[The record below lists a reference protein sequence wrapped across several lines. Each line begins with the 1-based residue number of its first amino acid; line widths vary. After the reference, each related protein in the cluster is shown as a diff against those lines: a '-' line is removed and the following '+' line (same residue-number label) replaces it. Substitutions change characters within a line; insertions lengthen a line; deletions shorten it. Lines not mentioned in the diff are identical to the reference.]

1 MSSVLE
7 LKNISKSF
15 KQGKDK
21 VKVLDSINLKIESSQ
36 VVALVG
42 PSGSGKTTF
51 MQIAGLLDKPESGEV
66 LIEGES
72 LSSANDNKLTIAR
85 RETLGFIYQFHNLLP
100 EFTALENVV
109 LPQLINN
116 IDSKTAN
123 KNAKIALE
131 KIGLKN
137 RLNNFPGELSGGE
150 QQRVAVV
157 RSLINNPKLVLADE
171 PTGNLDKDNA
181 DQVSDLLI
189 KSIKEK
195 ESSSIIVTHN
205 IELAKK
211 ADIIITIENGKLKY
225 L

>member
-1 MSSVLE
+1 M
-7 LKNISKSF
+7 
-15 KQGKDK
+15 
-21 VKVLDSINLKIESSQ
+21 
-36 VVALVG
+36 
-42 PSGSGKTTF
+42 
-51 MQIAGLLDKPESGEV
+51 
-66 LIEGES
+66 
-72 LSSANDNKLTIAR
+72 
-85 RETLGFIYQFHNLLP
+85 
-100 EFTALENVV
+100 V